1 MLYVMVEMKDLYSF
15 MTIIYLVFLR
25 LFVCLFKMGTWVI
38 VRINLD
44 QISSVLGRWAC
55 QIVTGQ
61 RKTKQ
66 NSMGIWIYK

>member
-1 MLYVMVEMKDLYSF
+1 MVYVMEEMKDLSSF
-15 MTIIYLVFLR
+15 MTTIYLVFSETIS
-25 LFVCLFKMGTWVI
+25 FLFKMGTWVI

-61 RKTKQ
+61 GKTKQ
-66 NSMGIWIYK
+66 NSATIWIYK